1 MNSRQFLLQ
10 MAGCCFALAVAFLV
24 AQPASATTIHSGT
37 FSEDGAPEN
46 GGDTFTITNDALST
60 EDILTVVF
68 DLTLSPDAVYDIAGG
83 GSSAFASTDPYL
95 SDSVDASLKILTI
108 TFNPGDLSPGDIF
121 TFTIDV
127 DDTVGGATIT
137 GVMIAGTLITAT
149 SLLDGDVDGTMG
161 LGAGPPTGSWASP
174 VPEPST
180 LTLLGFGL
188 TGLAWAGRR
197 RR

>member
-1 MNSRQFLLQ
+1 MNSLQFFLQ
-10 MAGCCFALAVAFLV
+10 IAGCCFALAVVFLI

-37 FSEDGAPEN
+37 FLEDGPPEN

-60 EDILTVVF
+60 EDILQVVI
-68 DLTLSPDAVYDIAGG
+68 DLTLSPNAVYDIADP
-83 GSSAFASTDPYL
+83 GSSAFASADPYL

-127 DDTVGGATIT
+127 DDTVGGTTIT

-149 SLLDGDVDGTMG
+149 SLLDGDVDATMV
-161 LGAGPPTGSWASP
+161 LGAGPPTGGWASP
-174 VPEPST
+174 VPEPGT
-180 LTLLGFGL
+180 LTLLGLGL
-188 TGLAWAGRR
+188 TGLAWGGRR
-197 RR
+197 R